1 MSADR
6 NIAAQERLAELVNTG
21 DIDKLDEVF
30 APNVVDH
37 DPAPGQR
44 PGPDGFKDVFTG
56 LRAAF
61 PDLRIE
67 GAALVTDEDHVCIAY
82 TMSGTHQG
90 DFHEINPT
98 GRRFTV
104 RGVQIARFDETGK
117 IVERW
122 GSSDELG
129 ILTQLGA

>member
-6 NIAAQERLAELVNTG
+6 NIAVQERLAELVNTG

-82 TMSGTHQG
+82 TMSAHTRATSTGSTHGSQVHRARSA
-90 DFHEINPT
+90 DSPF
-98 GRRFTV
+98 RRDRKDRRTM
-104 RGVQIARFDETGK
+104 G
-117 IVERW
+117 
-122 GSSDELG
+122 
-129 ILTQLGA
+129 QLR